1 MILTFILNMVWL
13 GYIAIFIFCIAKT
26 RKQSMQLR
34 KALENTRKMEKLYG
48 YMAQELRNIAD
59 AKALHDDEGIVIF
72 YDKLLELH
80 KQFMEVEVD

>member
-1 MILTFILNMVWL
+1 MIVMGCSAISIF
-13 GYIAIFIFCIAKT
+13 YIVKNH
-26 RKQSMQLR
+26 KQSVQLQ

-59 AKALHDDEGIVIF
+59 AKALHDDEGIRIF

-80 KQFMEVEVD
+80 KQFMEVEID